1 MTILSITQD
10 VRGGGGNATVVAWYR
25 RWAALHEPD
34 AVNCTLDE
42 GTNGWPLRARR
53 EWGSGD
59 VRIPRA
65 MPALHVPP
73 YLVGR
78 RYLRKL
84 WGGIDEVHVIG
95 AVGLHGWIADRRTP
109 MTVWF
114 ATTIDDE
121 RRSFMKFIDLRRRL
135 LYVSTLPALRRI
147 ETGVLG
153 HARRVLVMSPH
164 TGDILIRSGVD
175 PSRIEVLPVPID
187 TRRFSPSPN
196 SQRQGLLFLGRA
208 RDPRK
213 GLDRAVA
220 LVCGS
225 RSAREVGLD
234 VVSRQEPPKRFFQQ
248 LEGCLRWRGDV
259 ADTPSAYRRAQ
270 VFLLPSRQEGF
281 GIAAFE
287 ALACG
292 TPVVAYR
299 CGGAD
304 ALLADSGGA
313 LLVDNPEDFVASTER
328 LLADELTRE
337 QMGAQGRA
345 WVEQHLSPGPFLAD
359 PTRFRP

>member
-1 MTILSITQD
+1 MTVVSVAQD
-10 VRGGGGNATVVAWYR
+10 VLGGGGNSTVVEWYR
-25 RWAALHEPD
+25 RWAALHEPH
-34 AVNCTLDE
+34 AVHCALDE

-53 EWGSGD
+53 EWGTGE

-65 MPALHVPP
+65 MPVLHVPP

-78 RYLRKL
+78 RHLRKL
-84 WGGIDEVHVIG
+84 WGDIDEVHVVG
-95 AVGLHGWIADRRTP
+95 AVGIHGWIADSRIP

-114 ATTIDDE
+114 ATTIEDE
-121 RRSFMKFIDLRRRL
+121 RRSVMKFMDRRRRM

-147 ETGVLG
+147 ETSVLG
-153 HARRVLVMSPH
+153 HARRVLVMSGH
-164 TGDILIRSGVD
+164 TGDILIRGGLDS
-175 PSRIEVLPVPID
+175 SRIEVLPVPID
-187 TRRFSPSPN
+187 TRRFSAPAH

-220 LVCGS
+220 LVRCS
-225 RSAREVGLD
+225 RSAGEVGLD
-234 VVSRQEPPKRFFQQ
+234 VVSRQEPSPKFQQ
-248 LEGCLRWRGDV
+248 LDGLLRWRGDV
-259 ADTPSAYRRAQ
+259 ADAAMAYRRAQ
-270 VFLLPSRQEGF
+270 VFLMPSRQEGF

-299 CGGAD
+299 SGGPD
-304 ALLADSGGA
+304 ALLAESGGA
-313 LLVDNPEDFVASTER
+313 VLVDNLEDFVRSTER
-328 LLADELTRE
+328 LLADEFTRE

-345 WVEQHLSPGPFLAD
+345 WVEQHLSSDPFLAD
-359 PTRFRP
+359 PTMFRP